1 MPHLSPLT
9 LPLLLPLLFPGVRLG
24 GANGGIDGGAELA
37 WTAAPGTAQSPGKGA
52 PPPAPKV
59 QEPAG
64 PAPTG
69 AAEAAAALERL
80 FAAAGVR
87 VDRAAGALS
96 FGATV
101 QVRDDLL
108 EYLLVN
114 PHGAVHEALFV
125 AGVPAD
131 VLNAALLALGLERGQ
146 NVEYVQKDPQPS
158 VEELRAGARAF
169 DIVPPKGDGVH
180 LYATWREGDDL
191 FFYRIEDLVRDLDRG
206 RTMRRHTWVYLGSRF
221 VERRRSGGEQLFAAT
236 AEGNLACISF
246 FSAGST
252 LLTAALP
259 ECVAQSS
266 WLPNGWLLPPVGAEV
281 LLIASRAPLLVSPPS
296 MESAIPVVAAEQ
308 QPPGGKGR

>member
-1 MPHLSPLT
+1 MPHLSPLS
-9 LPLLLPLLFPGVRLG
+9 LPLLLTLLLPVAPEAVTTGVV
-24 GANGGIDGGAELA
+24 
-37 WTAAPGTAQSPGKGA
+37 A
-52 PPPAPKV
+52 PPTEASQDPQDP
-59 QEPAG
+59 PPPG
-64 PAPTG
+64 PALPG
-69 AAEAAAALERL
+69 AAEAAAALERA

-125 AGVPAD
+125 SGVPAD
-131 VLNAALLALGLERGQ
+131 VLNAAFLALGLERGQ
-146 NVEYVQKDPQPS
+146 NVEYVRKDPQPS
-158 VEELRAGARAF
+158 VEEQRAGVRAF
-169 DIVPPKGDGVH
+169 DVVPPKGDGVQ
-180 LYATWREGDDL
+180 LYATWREGDDH

-206 RTMRRHTWVYLGSRF
+206 RTMRRHNWVYLGSRF
-221 VERRRSGGEQLFAAT
+221 LDSRRAGGDPLFAAA

-246 FSAGST
+246 FTPGNT

-266 WLPNGWLLPPVGAEV
+266 WLPNSWLLPPVGADV
-281 LLIASRAPLLVSPPS
+281 LLIASRVPLLAPPQS
-296 MESAIPVVAAEQ
+296 MDEVVPVVAPEP
-308 QPPGGKGR
+308 QPAGGEGR

>member
-9 LPLLLPLLFPGVRLG
+9 LPLLLTLLLPVAPQATG
-24 GANGGIDGGAELA
+24 G
-37 WTAAPGTAQSPGKGA
+37 S
-52 PPPAPKV
+52 

-64 PAPTG
+64 PTLPG
-69 AAEAAAALERL
+69 AAEAAAALERA

-87 VDRAAGALS
+87 VDREASALS
-96 FGATV
+96 FAATV

-125 AGVPAD
+125 TGTPAD

-146 NVEYVQKDPQPS
+146 NVDYIQKDPPPS
-158 VEELRAGARAF
+158 PEELRAGVRAF
-169 DIVPPKGDGVH
+169 DIVTPKGDGVQ

-206 RTMRRHTWVYLGSRF
+206 RTMRRHPWVYLGSRWITS
-221 VERRRSGGEQLFAAT
+221 RRQGGEQLFAAA

-246 FSAGST
+246 FSPGST

-259 ECVAQSS
+259 ECIAQSS
-266 WLPNGWLLPPVGAEV
+266 WLPNGWLLPPVGSDV
-281 LLIASRAPLLVSPPS
+281 LLIASRVPLLAPPPS
-296 MESAIPVVAAEQ
+296 MESAVPVVDPDQ
-308 QPPGGKGR
+308 TPPGGDGR